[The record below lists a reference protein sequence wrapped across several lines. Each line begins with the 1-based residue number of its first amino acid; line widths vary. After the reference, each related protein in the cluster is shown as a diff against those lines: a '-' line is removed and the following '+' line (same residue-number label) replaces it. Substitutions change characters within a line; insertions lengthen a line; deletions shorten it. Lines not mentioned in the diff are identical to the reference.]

1 MPEELNPL
9 KEYFRQPSVYITLP
23 SAGKHWPQGSL
34 ELNET
39 QEVAVYP
46 MTAKDEMLLNT
57 PDALMNGSA
66 TVDVIQSC
74 CPAIKNAWHMP
85 VMDLD
90 TVLIGIRIASYGEHM
105 DAKVNV
111 PKINEQQDVR
121 IDLRVLMEQVDKS
134 PFDDM
139 FELSN
144 SLVVKVKPVS
154 YKQLTDMQTK
164 TYEEQRLM
172 STVGSANLTAEEKS
186 QKYTEIFNN
195 MTQLTLTNMIESIH
209 SVTVDGKQ
217 VVNPTYIKEFVQNM
231 TAQTASEIRDKIA
244 EQNKLGQIQPVQ
256 VQATAELIE
265 KGAPKEYTAPI
276 TLDNSNFFASRFLRS
291 RSLT

>member
-1 MPEELNPL
+1 MPEEVNPL

-23 SAGKHWPQGSL
+23 SAGKHWSQGSL
-34 ELNET
+34 DLNET

-74 CPAIKNAWHMP
+74 CPAIKNAWQMP

-90 TVLIGIRIASYGEHM
+90 TVLIGIRIASYGENM
-105 DAKVNV
+105 DARVNV
-111 PKINEQQDVR
+111 PNLKEQQDVQ
-121 IDLRVLMEQVDKS
+121 IDLRVLMDQVDKS
-134 PFDDM
+134 PFDDV
-139 FELSN
+139 FEISN
-144 SLVVKVKPVS
+144 GLVVKVKPVS
-154 YKQLTDMQTK
+154 YKQLTDMQTR

-172 STVGSANLTAEEKS
+172 TTVGSANLTAEEKS

-195 MTQLTLTNMIESIH
+195 MTQLTLTNMN
-209 SVTVDGKQ
+209 GKQ

-244 EQNKLGQIQPVQ
+244 EQNKLGQIQPIQ
-256 VQATAELIE
+256 MQATPEMIE
-265 KGAPKEYTAPI
+265 KGAPKEYTSPI